1 MDYLLAHINS
11 NIHLT
16 ESKCFQINII
26 DDALGLIL
34 YLMFFV
40 YITCVFL
47 YVSIIVVF
55 IAILFLDLFNWNTRH
70 SYPLNKNTGICK
82 YHNKFFVFLK
92 YWFLA
97 NDLSVTFY
105 NIYHLIYLFRKYQ
118 CIIVFLATILSIAD
132 GSGEWWNGIISKRS
146 YHCYTVCSIVF
157 PTIKIF

>member
-1 MDYLLAHINS
+1 MAYLLAHINF

-16 ESKCFQINII
+16 ESKCFQINVI

-34 YLMFFV
+34 YLMFLV
-40 YITCVFL
+40 YITCVFF

-82 YHNKFFVFLK
+82 YHNKFFVFLE

-97 NDLSVTFY
+97 NDYNDSDLDVHLSYLILVTIY
-105 NIYHLIYLFRKYQ
+105 NIYHSIYLFRKYQ
-118 CIIVFLATILSIAD
+118 CIIVF
-132 GSGEWWNGIISKRS
+132 
-146 YHCYTVCSIVF
+146 
-157 PTIKIF
+157 

>member
-1 MDYLLAHINS
+1 MAYLLAHINL

-16 ESKCFQINII
+16 ESKCFEINVI

-55 IAILFLDLFNWNTRH
+55 IAILLLDLFNWNTRH
-70 SYPLNKNTGICK
+70 SYPLNKNTWICK
-82 YHNKFFVFLK
+82 YHNNFL
-92 YWFLA
+92 YFWDIDFGI
-97 NDLSVTFY
+97 SSTFY
-105 NIYHLIYLFRKYQ
+105 NIYYRIYLFRTYQ
-118 CIIVFLATILSIAD
+118 WIIVFLATILSIAD